1 MPFWQGQPD
10 LAGWEWLLRAAVMYP
25 YLLLLTKLMGQRVV
39 GRLSLFDF
47 VIAVSVGSILG
58 GVLSSSTVNM
68 TGPVI
73 TLAALAGFHVL
84 ISIISLKNSKARRV
98 LEDEPIIIIQNG
110 QFLENAMKKARF
122 NVDDILA
129 QLREKGYFYP
139 HQVEFA
145 VLEHDGKVSVL
156 PKSQNRPISP
166 ADLNLPTKYEGYPTV
181 VVEDGNVVEDNLHRI
196 QLSPE
201 WLKDRLVER
210 GIESADEV
218 LLAVIDTQGRLYY
231 SLKNQASE
239 QLMVDKVH

>member
-10 LAGWEWLLRAAVMYP
+10 LAGWQWFLRAVVMYP
-25 YLLLLTKLMGQRVV
+25 YLLLLTKLMGQRVI

-58 GVLSSSTVNM
+58 GVLSSSTVDM
-68 TGPVI
+68 TGPAI
-73 TLAALAGFHVL
+73 TLAALAVFHIL
-84 ISIISLKNSKARRV
+84 ISVISLKHSKARRV
-98 LEDEPIIIIQNG
+98 LEDEPIVIIQNG

-122 NVDDILA
+122 NVDDVMA

-145 VLEHDGKVSVL
+145 VLEHDGKLSVL
-156 PKSQNRPISP
+156 PKSQNRPVSA
-166 ADLNLPTKYEGYPTV
+166 ADLGLGTAYEGFPTV
-181 VVEDGNVVEDNLHRI
+181 LVEDGNVIQDNLRLIH
-196 QLSPE
+196 LSEE
-201 WLKDRLVER
+201 WLDTELTRR

-239 QLMVDKVH
+239 QLKADSVH